1 MRAVVQRVSS
11 AGVRIGGRK
20 HSTIGMGLLV
30 LVGVER
36 DDTDSDAA
44 SLAKRVVELRV
55 FEDDSGRMN
64 RSLLEIGGQL
74 LAVSQFTL
82 LGDGRKGRRPSFV
95 RAAPPDEARRL
106 YELFVNAVDEA
117 GVGVSTGVFRE
128 MMDVEL
134 VNNGPVTILLDT
146 RKAF

>member
-11 AGVRIGGRK
+11 ARVSIGGRE
-20 HSTIGMGLLV
+20 HTSIGRGLLV
-30 LVGVER
+30 LVGVEKN
-36 DDTDSDAA
+36 DTESDAA
-44 SLAKRVVELRV
+44 TLAKKIVELRV

-64 RSLLEIGGQL
+64 RSLLEVEGEV

-82 LGDGRKGRRPSFV
+82 LGDSQKGRRPSFEK
-95 RAAPPDEARRL
+95 AAPPEEARRL
-106 YELFVNAVDEA
+106 YELFVATVDRA
-117 GVGVSTGVFRE
+117 GVEVSTGVFRG

-134 VNNGPVTILLDT
+134 TNNGPVTLLLDT

>member
-11 AGVRIGGRK
+11 AGVRIRGQE
-20 HSTIGMGLLV
+20 HSTIGMGLVV
-30 LVGVER
+30 LVGVEKN
-36 DDTDSDAA
+36 DTETDA
-44 SLAKRVVELRV
+44 SNLAKKVVELRI

-64 RSLLEIGGQL
+64 RSLLEVSGQL

-82 LGDGRKGRRPSFV
+82 LGDSRKGRRPSFE
-95 RAAPPDEARRL
+95 RAAAPDDARKL
-106 YELFVNAVDEA
+106 YELFVHAVDRT

>member
-11 AGVRIGGRK
+11 ARVRIGGK
-20 HSTIGMGLLV
+20 EHSSIGRGLLV
-30 LVGVER
+30 LVGVEKN
-36 DDTDSDAA
+36 DTEADATT
-44 SLAKRVVELRV
+44 LARKVVELRV

-64 RSLLEIGGQL
+64 LSVLDIGGEV

-82 LGDGRKGRRPSFV
+82 LGDSRKGRRPSFEK
-95 RAAPPDEARRL
+95 AAPPDEARQL
-106 YELFVNAVDEA
+106 YELFATAVDQS
-117 GVGVSTGVFRE
+117 GVEVSTGVFRK

-134 VNNGPVTILLDT
+134 TNSGPVTLLLDS